1 MCFPFLTIPI
11 IHLATIFLILLR
23 KKAKFSNMHK
33 KIVSVLVILLCQQVK
48 CTKIL
53 FDKIVRQ
60 NAQKG
65 LVQVV
70 QKMRQR
76 FVHFAKSIGRLH
88 KNFVRENRS
97 SF

>member
-1 MCFPFLTIPI
+1 MY
-11 IHLATIFLILLR
+11 
-23 KKAKFSNMHK
+23 K

-65 LVQVV
+65 LVQVA

-76 FVHFAKSIGRLH
+76 FVHFAKSIGKLY
-88 KNFVRENRS
+88 KNFVRENCS
-97 SF
+97 SFWRTFRQSAQFWDIKFVQFAYWQRAENVL